1 MAQREARPTA
11 TYSISRAD
19 QPRLLEQFRGRQG
32 AELPPGPYES
42 WRVKLSD
49 GTSQATAILYQSG
62 KLVVAGHAPAFDQ
75 AVAIVDAV
83 AKPVA
88 PKRPQKARATTP
100 APAEAPS
107 ENEPHIGTDEAG
119 KGDFFGPLVTA
130 GVYVDERPAK
140 LLRTLGVRDSKLVGD
155 RELRGLA
162 TNIRD
167 VVEDEKRA
175 VIILAPKRYN
185 ELYKQMRS
193 EGKNLNTL
201 LAWAHTRAIED
212 LIGHGLRPKFILS
225 DQFGDKRYIES
236 RLMVDTRLSGVPVLQ
251 MHRAEADVAVAAA
264 SILARDAFLRWLDQA
279 GKALGLT
286 VPKGASPKVIETGKL
301 LVSRMGADGLKDYA
315 KVSFKTMNQILPRE
329 GPAVT

>member
-1 MAQREARPTA
+1 M
-11 TYSISRAD
+11 
-19 QPRLLEQFRGRQG
+19 
-32 AELPPGPYES
+32 
-42 WRVKLSD
+42 
-49 GTSQATAILYQSG
+49 YQSG
-62 KLVVAGHAPAFDQ
+62 KLVIAGHAPAFDHV
-75 AVAIVDAV
+75 VAIVEEMG
-83 AKPVA
+83 KPVG
-88 PKRPQKARATTP
+88 PKRTPAHPATS

-130 GVYVDERPAK
+130 GVYVDERTAR
-140 LLRTLGVRDSKLVGD
+140 LLRTMGVRDSKLVSD
-155 RELRGLA
+155 RELRSLA
-162 TNIRD
+162 TSIRN

-175 VIILAPKRYN
+175 VIIVAPKRYN
-185 ELYKQMRS
+185 ELYRQMRG

-264 SILARDAFLRWLDQA
+264 SILARDAFLKWLDQA

-315 KVSFKTMNQILPRE
+315 KVSFKTMQKVL
-329 GPAVT
+329 A